1 MLLIPEV
8 VLTVWW
14 FETDIGQ
21 TCMKVNMNVH
31 YYILSEK
38 KLKRVSRLTLDIWWC
53 NKPRLFIK
61 YDSDKK
67 KHKSDFEKK
76 MCSMPYG
83 NLFL

>member
-8 VLTVWW
+8 VLIVWW

-38 KLKRVSRLTLDIWWC
+38 KLKRVSRLTL
-53 NKPRLFIK
+53 
-61 YDSDKK
+61 
-67 KHKSDFEKK
+67 
-76 MCSMPYG
+76 
-83 NLFL
+83 